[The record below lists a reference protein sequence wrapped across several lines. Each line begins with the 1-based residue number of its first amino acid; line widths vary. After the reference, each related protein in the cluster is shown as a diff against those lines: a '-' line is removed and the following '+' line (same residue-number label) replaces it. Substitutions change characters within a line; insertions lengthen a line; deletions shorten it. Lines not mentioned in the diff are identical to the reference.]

1 MKIKNIMGYFTSGL
15 IFKIIYLILVLVSFS
30 SILLYIPY
38 LKNVLVAASVLLG
51 GIVLLYRVIHIRRF
65 LKMKYIWLL
74 IAFIG
79 SYGISMLL
87 NLKYGFLEPLQAMV
101 WMVFQY
107 FILFLKDPE
116 QPREQTEKEFR
127 IISWVYLIY
136 MLCAS
141 ILSFLQLLFNH
152 SIMDYTKNP
161 AQLSGLVWGRL
172 WGAYTDPNYGSVL
185 SIVAIFIGIYLVKCY
200 KNIFVKILCGANA
213 VIQVLYIAFSDS
225 RTGLV
230 CIAAGGAFY
239 AYVRLIKLPKLESR
253 KAAGRV
259 ISCITAL
266 CIMCALFIL
275 PRGIQKTYNEIIRL
289 TTTTQTETPSAVQQI
304 GREQDLEQDISNKRF
319 DLWKS
324 GFEIYRLRPVFGVS
338 MFNAVAFA
346 QEQLPNT
353 FLVNNDAM
361 IFDNLHNSFLNIL
374 LSQGIVGFV
383 IAMIFTVLSAIYV
396 LQGIARMRGT
406 RENPDCVRITALAS
420 ILITIVASMMFIG
433 DVFYLNSG
441 ASFMFWNILGMLF
454 VYFEKANSAKTGDAL

>member
-1 MKIKNIMGYFTSGL
+1 MGYFTSGL

-275 PRGIQKTYNEIIRL
+275 PRGI
-289 TTTTQTETPSAVQQI
+289 
-304 GREQDLEQDISNKRF
+304 
-319 DLWKS
+319 
-324 GFEIYRLRPVFGVS
+324 FGVS

-353 FLVNNDAM
+353 FLVNNDVM

>member
-152 SIMDYTKNP
+152 SIMDYTTNP
-161 AQLSGLVWGRL
+161 AQL
-172 WGAYTDPNYGSVL
+172 
-185 SIVAIFIGIYLVKCY
+185 
-200 KNIFVKILCGANA
+200 
-213 VIQVLYIAFSDS
+213 
-225 RTGLV
+225 
-230 CIAAGGAFY
+230 
-239 AYVRLIKLPKLESR
+239 
-253 KAAGRV
+253 
-259 ISCITAL
+259 
-266 CIMCALFIL
+266 
-275 PRGIQKTYNEIIRL
+275 
-289 TTTTQTETPSAVQQI
+289 
-304 GREQDLEQDISNKRF
+304 
-319 DLWKS
+319 
-324 GFEIYRLRPVFGVS
+324 
-338 MFNAVAFA
+338 
-346 QEQLPNT
+346 
-353 FLVNNDAM
+353 
-361 IFDNLHNSFLNIL
+361 
-374 LSQGIVGFV
+374 
-383 IAMIFTVLSAIYV
+383 
-396 LQGIARMRGT
+396 
-406 RENPDCVRITALAS
+406 
-420 ILITIVASMMFIG
+420 
-433 DVFYLNSG
+433 
-441 ASFMFWNILGMLF
+441 
-454 VYFEKANSAKTGDAL
+454 